1 MKVIYT
7 NTPGS
12 ERGTCYRRLEQFFGV
27 IDGATSVSVQ
37 GDAPHIGEAY
47 QRQGIS
53 VSEIEE
59 GLRLDGPTVAEW
71 VAEGYKASAYP
82 PVGYAANSTA
92 AEIAKA
98 LEEEG
103 DGIPETDPH
112 KMKVP
117 ELKEWLTA
125 QGITFDPS
133 LNKPDL
139 QALIPSKE

>member
-7 NTPGS
+7 ISPGS
-12 ERGTCYRRLEQFFGV
+12 ERGTCYRRLDQFFGV

-37 GDAPHIGEAY
+37 GDAPHISEAY
-47 QRQGIS
+47 QRQGIN

-59 GLRLDGPTVAEW
+59 GLRLDGPTIAQW

-82 PVGYAANSTA
+82 PAGYASVSSQ
-92 AEIAKA
+92 AEIDKA
-98 LEEEG
+98 IEVEG
-103 DGIPETDPH
+103 GGDETDPH

-117 ELKEWLTA
+117 QLKEWLTA
-125 QGITFDPS
+125 QGITFDAA

-139 QALIPSKE
+139 QALIPKE

>member
-12 ERGTCYRRLEQFFGV
+12 ERDTCYRRLDQFFGV

-37 GDAPHIGEAY
+37 GSAPHIGAAY
-47 QRQGIS
+47 QRHGIS

-59 GLRLDGPTVAEW
+59 GLRLDGPTVAQW
-71 VAEGYKASAYP
+71 VGEGHKASAYP
-82 PVGYAANSTA
+82 PNGYASVSSQ
-92 AEIAKA
+92 AEIDKA
-98 LEEEG
+98 IEEEG
-103 DGIPETDPH
+103 GSDPETDPH

-125 QGITFDPS
+125 QGITFDPA
-133 LNKPDL
+133 LNKPEL

>member
-7 NTPGS
+7 NSPGS
-12 ERGTCYRRLEQFFGV
+12 ERGTCYRRLDQFFGV

-37 GDAPHIGEAY
+37 GDAPHIREAY

-59 GLRLDGPTVAEW
+59 GLRLDGPIVAQW

-82 PVGYAANSTA
+82 PAGYAATSTA

-103 DGIPETDPH
+103 DGDPETDPH

-125 QGITFDPS
+125 QGITFDPA
-133 LNKPDL
+133 LNKPEL

>member
-7 NTPGS
+7 NSPGS
-12 ERGTCYRRLEQFFGV
+12 ERGTCYRRLDQFFGV

-59 GLRLDGPTVAEW
+59 GLRLDGPTIAQW

-82 PVGYAANSTA
+82 PAGYASVSSQ
-92 AEIAKA
+92 AEIDKA
-98 LEEEG
+98 IEAEG
-103 DGIPETDPH
+103 GDDETDPH

-117 ELKEWLTA
+117 QLREWLTA
-125 QGITFDPS
+125 QGITFDAA

-139 QALIPSKE
+139 QALIPKE

>member
-12 ERGTCYRRLEQFFGV
+12 ERDTCYRRLDQFFGV

-37 GDAPHIGEAY
+37 GEAPHIGEAY

-53 VSEIEE
+53 VSKIEE
-59 GLRLDGPTVAEW
+59 GLRLDGPTISQWLEQ
-71 VAEGYKASAYP
+71 GYKASAYP
-82 PVGYAANSTA
+82 PAGYAATSTA

-103 DGIPETDPH
+103 DGDPETDPH

-125 QGITFDPS
+125 QGITFDPV

>member
-7 NTPGS
+7 NSPGS
-12 ERGTCYRRLEQFFGV
+12 ERGTCYRRLDQFFGV

-59 GLRLDGPTVAEW
+59 GLRLDGPTIAQW
-71 VAEGYKASAYP
+71 VAEGYKASTYP
-82 PVGYAANSTA
+82 PAGYASVSSQ
-92 AEIAKA
+92 AEIDKA
-98 LEEEG
+98 IEAEG
-103 DGIPETDPH
+103 GDAETDPH

-117 ELKEWLTA
+117 QLKEWLTA
-125 QGITFDPS
+125 QGITFDVA

-139 QALIPSKE
+139 QALIPKE

>member
-7 NTPGS
+7 NTPSS
-12 ERGTCYRRLEQFFGV
+12 ERGTCYRRLDQFFGV
-27 IDGATSVSVQ
+27 IDGATSVFVQ

-59 GLRLDGPTVAEW
+59 GLRLDAPTVAEW

-82 PVGYAANSTA
+82 PAGYAANSTA

-103 DGIPETDPH
+103 DGTPETDPH

-125 QGITFDPS
+125 QGITFDAA
-133 LNKPDL
+133 LNKPNL

>member
-7 NTPGS
+7 NTPGT
-12 ERGTCYRRLEQFFGV
+12 ERGTCYRRLDQFFGV

-53 VSEIEE
+53 VSEIDE
-59 GLRLDGPTVAEW
+59 GLRLDGPTIAQC

-82 PVGYAANSTA
+82 PNGYAPVSSQV
-92 AEIAKA
+92 EIDKA
-98 LEEEG
+98 IEEEDGG
-103 DGIPETDPH
+103 DDETDPY

-117 ELKEWLTA
+117 QLKAWLTA
-125 QGITFDPS
+125 QGITFEAG

>member
-12 ERGTCYRRLEQFFGV
+12 ERGTCYRRLDQFFGV

-59 GLRLDGPTVAEW
+59 GLRLDGPTIAQWLEQ
-71 VAEGYKASAYP
+71 GYKASAYP
-82 PVGYAANSTA
+82 PEGYASLSSQ
-92 AEIAKA
+92 AEIDKA
-98 LEEEG
+98 IEAE
-103 DGIPETDPH
+103 DGAPETDPH

-125 QGITFDPS
+125 QGITFDPA

>member
-1 MKVIYT
+1 M
-7 NTPGS
+7 
-12 ERGTCYRRLEQFFGV
+12 

-47 QRQGIS
+47 QREGIS

-59 GLRLDGPTVAEW
+59 GLRLDGPTIAQW
-71 VAEGYKASAYP
+71 VAEGYKASVYLP
-82 PVGYAANSTA
+82 NGYASVSSQ
-92 AEIAKA
+92 AEIDKVIEA
-98 LEEEG
+98 EG
-103 DGIPETDPH
+103 GGDDETDPH

-125 QGITFDPS
+125 QGITFDPA
-133 LNKPDL
+133 LNKPEL

>member
-7 NTPGS
+7 NSPGS
-12 ERGTCYRRLEQFFGV
+12 ERGTCYRRLDQFFGV
-27 IDGATSVSVQ
+27 IDGATSVFVQ

-59 GLRLDGPTVAEW
+59 GLRLDGPTIAQW

-82 PVGYAANSTA
+82 PAGYASLGSQ
-92 AEIAKA
+92 AEIDKA
-98 LEEEG
+98 IEAEG
-103 DGIPETDPH
+103 GDDETDPH

-117 ELKEWLTA
+117 QLKEWLTA
-125 QGITFDPS
+125 QGITFDAA

-139 QALIPSKE
+139 QALIPKE

>member
-12 ERGTCYRRLEQFFGV
+12 ERGTCYRRLDQFFGV

-47 QRQGIS
+47 QREGIS

-59 GLRLDGPTVAEW
+59 GLRLDGPTIAQW
-71 VAEGYKASAYP
+71 VAEGCKASAYP
-82 PVGYAANSTA
+82 PAGYASVSSQ
-92 AEIAKA
+92 AEIDKA
-98 LEEEG
+98 IEAEG
-103 DGIPETDPH
+103 GDDETDPH

-117 ELKEWLTA
+117 QLKEWLTA
-125 QGITFDPS
+125 QGITFDAA

-139 QALIPSKE
+139 QALIPKE

>member
-12 ERGTCYRRLEQFFGV
+12 ERGTCYRRLDQFFGV
-27 IDGATSVSVQ
+27 IDGASSVSVQ
-37 GDAPHIGEAY
+37 GDAQHIAEAY

-59 GLRLDGPTVAEW
+59 GLRLDGPTIAQWLEQ
-71 VAEGYKASAYP
+71 GYKASAYP
-82 PVGYAANSTA
+82 PNGYASLSSQ
-92 AEIAKA
+92 AEIDKA
-98 LEEEG
+98 IDDEG
-103 DGIPETDPH
+103 GGDETDPH

-125 QGITFDPS
+125 QGITFDPA

>member
-12 ERGTCYRRLEQFFGV
+12 ERDTCYRRLDQFFGV
-27 IDGATSVSVQ
+27 IDGAISVSVQ
-37 GDAPHIGEAY
+37 GSAPHIGEAY
-47 QRQGIS
+47 QRHGIS

-59 GLRLDGPTVAEW
+59 GLRLDGPTVAQW
-71 VAEGYKASAYP
+71 VGEGYKASAYP
-82 PVGYAANSTA
+82 PNGYASVSSQ
-92 AEIAKA
+92 AEIDKA
-98 LEEEG
+98 IEEEG
-103 DGIPETDPH
+103 GGDPETDPH

-125 QGITFDPS
+125 QGITFDPA
-133 LNKPDL
+133 LNKPEL

>member
-12 ERGTCYRRLEQFFGV
+12 ERGTCYRRLDQFFGV

-59 GLRLDGPTVAEW
+59 GLRLDGPTVAQW

-82 PVGYAANSTA
+82 PAGSTE

-98 LEEEG
+98 LEDEG
-103 DGIPETDPH
+103 DGAPETDPH

-125 QGITFDPS
+125 QGITFDPA

>member
-7 NTPGS
+7 NSPGS
-12 ERGTCYRRLEQFFGV
+12 ERGICYRRLDQFFGV

-59 GLRLDGPTVAEW
+59 GLRLDGPTIAKW
-71 VAEGYKASAYP
+71 IAEGYKASAYP
-82 PVGYAANSTA
+82 PAGYASVSSQ
-92 AEIAKA
+92 AEIDKA
-98 LEEEG
+98 IEAEG
-103 DGIPETDPH
+103 GDDETDPH

-117 ELKEWLTA
+117 QLKEWLTA
-125 QGITFDPS
+125 QGITFDS
-133 LNKPDL
+133 ALNKPEL
-139 QALIPSKE
+139 QALIPKD

>member
-12 ERGTCYRRLEQFFGV
+12 ERGTCYRRLDQFFGV
-27 IDGATSVSVQ
+27 IDGATSVSVH

-59 GLRLDGPTVAEW
+59 GLRLDGPTVAQW
-71 VAEGYKASAYP
+71 VAEGYKASTYP
-82 PVGYAANSTA
+82 PNGYASLSSQ
-92 AEIAKA
+92 AEIDKA
-98 LEEEG
+98 IEEEG
-103 DGIPETDPH
+103 GGDPETDPH

-125 QGITFDPS
+125 QGITFDPA
-133 LNKPDL
+133 LNKPEL

>member
-7 NTPGS
+7 ISPGS
-12 ERGTCYRRLEQFFGV
+12 ERGTCYRRLDQFFGV

-37 GDAPHIGEAY
+37 GDAPHISEAY
-47 QRQGIS
+47 QRQGIT

-59 GLRLDGPTVAEW
+59 GLRLDGPTIAQW

-82 PVGYAANSTA
+82 PAGYASVSSQ
-92 AEIAKA
+92 AEIDKA
-98 LEEEG
+98 IEVEG
-103 DGIPETDPH
+103 GGDETDPH

-117 ELKEWLTA
+117 QLKEWLTA
-125 QGITFDPS
+125 QGITFDAA

-139 QALIPSKE
+139 QALIPKE